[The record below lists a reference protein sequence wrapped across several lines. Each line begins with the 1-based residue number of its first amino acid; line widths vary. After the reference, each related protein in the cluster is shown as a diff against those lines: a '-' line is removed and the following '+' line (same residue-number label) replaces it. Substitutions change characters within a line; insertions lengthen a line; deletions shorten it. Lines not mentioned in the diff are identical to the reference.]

1 MCTLSIVPLRSP
13 SGIGVRLVC
22 NRDESRLRPPAVP
35 PELRHFAARRALLPI
50 DPVGGGTW
58 IATSDA
64 PLALTLMNV
73 YPRPLASGAI
83 PLSARSR
90 PPTSRG
96 TIIPQALEAST
107 LGEVL
112 ARVQSLDLGQFEP
125 FRLVITDLDQV
136 AEVVWADGRIEV
148 AEAVALRGPRLF
160 TSSGLGDEVVAGPR
174 RKLFEELFSP
184 GADWPLV
191 QDVFHRHVWPGR
203 EFASVWM
210 TRPEARTV
218 SLTVVEMHPGRA
230 RMAYYARRDDASA
243 AHEAHELHLA
253 ISSAEA
259 KTAG

>member
-22 NRDESRLRPPAVP
+22 NRDESRSRPPAVP

-73 YPRPLASGAI
+73 YPRALDIAELVAR
-83 PLSARSR
+83 ARSR
-90 PPTSRG
+90 RPTSRG
-96 TIIPQALEAST
+96 TIIPQALAAST
-107 LGEVL
+107 LGEAL

-125 FRLVITDLDQV
+125 FRLVVADL
-136 AEVVWADGRIEV
+136 EHV
-148 AEAVALRGPRLF
+148 AEAVWAEGRFEVTEAVSLRGPRLF

-174 RKLFEELFSP
+174 RKLFEELFLP
-184 GADWPLV
+184 DAAWPAV
-191 QDVFHRHVWPGR
+191 QDVFHRHEWPGR

-218 SLTVVEMHPGRA
+218 SLTAVEMHPGA
-230 RMAYYARRDDASA
+230 TRMAYYARRDDQSDAR
-243 AHEAHELHLA
+243 EAHELVLP
-253 ISSAEA
+253 ISSPAA
-259 KTAG
+259 HAAG